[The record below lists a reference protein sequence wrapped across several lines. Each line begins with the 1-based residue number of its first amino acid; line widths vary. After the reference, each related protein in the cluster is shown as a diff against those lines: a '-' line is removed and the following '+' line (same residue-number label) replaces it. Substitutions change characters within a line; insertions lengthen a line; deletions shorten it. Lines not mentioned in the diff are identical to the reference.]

1 MKRIIECVPNFSEGR
16 DRKVLDEI
24 VTAIVGE
31 PVNRESGK
39 PSSDVLDVRVDGRKC
54 IGEREMAPC
63 ERGKVRLLG
72 VDSGEAANRTVITF
86 AGSPEAVYEAAF
98 RAAEAASRLI
108 DMRFHHG
115 VHPRSGALDVL
126 PFVPVEGVTLEEC
139 AEMARKLAK
148 QMYDELGIP
157 CYCYEAAAFVPE
169 RRNLAVCRA
178 GGYEALPAKIADPL
192 RRPDFGPDS
201 YNETVARTGASNVG
215 ARNFL
220 IAVNFNLNTDSAEQ
234 AGEVAKDVREKGR
247 KGPDGKWIPGT
258 LKGCRA
264 IGWYIEEYG
273 KAQVSMNI
281 TDIDAVPLHVAF
293 EEVSRAA
300 AARGLRVTGTEIVG
314 LVPKRVLTD
323 AGMFY
328 LRKQPRTRAVDATAG
343 ALSEDELI
351 EIAVKAMGLDEL
363 RPFNPKEKVI
373 GFV

>member
-16 DRKVLDEI
+16 DRMVLDEI

-148 QMYDELGIP
+148 QMYD
-157 CYCYEAAAFVPE
+157 V
-169 RRNLAVCRA
+169 
-178 GGYEALPAKIADPL
+178 
-192 RRPDFGPDS
+192 
-201 YNETVARTGASNVG
+201 
-215 ARNFL
+215 L
-220 IAVNFNLNTDSAEQ
+220 I
-234 AGEVAKDVREKGR
+234 R
-247 KGPDGKWIPGT
+247 K
-258 LKGCRA
+258 
-264 IGWYIEEYG
+264 
-273 KAQVSMNI
+273 V
-281 TDIDAVPLHVAF
+281 
-293 EEVSRAA
+293 
-300 AARGLRVTGTEIVG
+300 
-314 LVPKRVLTD
+314 
-323 AGMFY
+323 
-328 LRKQPRTRAVDATAG
+328 
-343 ALSEDELI
+343 
-351 EIAVKAMGLDEL
+351 
-363 RPFNPKEKVI
+363 
-373 GFV
+373 